1 MKKRQGGKR
10 EALLA
15 AVCADPDNDAPRL
28 AFADWLDK
36 NGEAAWAAVIR
47 KQLVRIPE
55 LADAPAYIRD
65 ACHGDIPKIIE
76 AHEQVRRDL
85 PPGVTFK
92 RLVRGFPE
100 TIHADVDTFLE
111 HADTLFARLPLRTL
125 STRAGDGALPRLTDS
140 PYLARLR
147 GLVLSWHPLGADS
160 MQRFGESPHA
170 TNLRSLEFNSLCDPA
185 SAVALVNSP
194 LFPRLEE
201 LRWSC
206 PLDRGAVPPFVEAFT
221 RLRPT
226 RLRVLEQPVSGLG
239 AAGVVRLVNAPAAGS
254 LKHLGLGNVVLTD
267 EALSALSTS
276 PRLAELRS
284 LSLYRSVARLPE
296 LKALLKEPVWRLC
309 FLDLRWSRIGAQGV
323 KALLDCPAT
332 QELAALELS
341 DNPVGDGGAKAL
353 AAAPSS
359 SRLRWLHLFDC
370 KIGDAGGRALAESP
384 HLDNLRVLYLSL
396 NDFSDG
402 VKQALRDRFG
412 KRVSLSD

>member
-1 MKKRQGGKR
+1 VHVKKRQEGKC

-36 NGEAAWAAVIR
+36 NGQDAWAAVIR

-55 LADAPAYIRD
+55 VDDAPEYIRH
-65 ACHGDIPKIIE
+65 ACLGDLPEIIE

-85 PPGVTFK
+85 PPRVTFK
-92 RLVRGFPE
+92 GLVRGFPE

-111 HADTLFARLPLRTL
+111 HADTLFARIPLRTL
-125 STRAGDGALPRLTDS
+125 STRASGGLPRLTDS
-140 PYLARLR
+140 PHFARLR
-147 GLVLSWHPLGADS
+147 GLVLSWYPLGADS
-160 MQRFGESPHA
+160 MQQFGESPHA
-170 TNLRSLEFNSLCDPA
+170 SNLRSLEFDGLCDPA
-185 SAVALVNSP
+185 SADALVNSP

-206 PLDRGAVPPFVEAFT
+206 ALDRGAVPPFVEAFT
-221 RLRPT
+221 RLGPT
-226 RLRVLEQPVSGLG
+226 RLRVLHQPVSGLG
-239 AAGVVRLVNAPAAGS
+239 AAGVVRLLNAPAAGS
-254 LKHLGLGNVVLTD
+254 LKDLALGNIALTD
-267 EALSALSTS
+267 EAIKALSTS
-276 PRLAELRS
+276 PRLAGLRS
-284 LSLYRSVARLPE
+284 LSLYRSIARLPE
-296 LKALLKEPVWRLC
+296 LKALLKAPVWRLC

-323 KALLDCPAT
+323 KALLDSPAT

-341 DNPVGDGGAKAL
+341 YNPVGDGGAKAL

-359 SRLRWLHLFDC
+359 SRLRYLHLFDC

-412 KRVSLSD
+412 KRVSLD